1 MKTNTLMF
9 VGISLATAFVVYKVL
24 ENRDKSNSLKT
35 SENATSEFAGGCTCA
50 DGTTGY
56 CAGDCAIC
64 CARKGG
70 IRQQVSRFDNSE
82 FCGCGA

>member
-9 VGISLATAFVVYKVL
+9 LGISLATAFVVYKVL

-35 SENATSEFAGGCTCA
+35 SENDT
-50 DGTTGY
+50 
-56 CAGDCAIC
+56 
-64 CARKGG
+64 
-70 IRQQVSRFDNSE
+70 SE